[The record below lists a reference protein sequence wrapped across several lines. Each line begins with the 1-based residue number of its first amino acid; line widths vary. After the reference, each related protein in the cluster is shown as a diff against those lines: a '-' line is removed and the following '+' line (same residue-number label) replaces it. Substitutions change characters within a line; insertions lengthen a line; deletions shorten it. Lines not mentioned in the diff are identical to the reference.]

1 MTITPDMVKE
11 LRERTGSGIMDCKKA
26 LQDANGNIEEA
37 IVLLRERG
45 LAAASKKSG
54 RTASEGIVESYIH
67 GEGRIGV
74 LIEVNCE
81 TDFVAR
87 NSEFRNFVHELAMQ
101 IAAANPQY
109 VRREDIPE
117 SVIQREREI
126 IRAQVMNEGKPANI
140 ADKIIE
146 GRLEKY
152 YKENCLM
159 EQSYIRNPDIT
170 IEDFLKEKIAKLGEN
185 IIIRRFT
192 RYEVGEGL
200 DSEE

>member
-54 RTASEGIVESYIH
+54 RTASEGIIESYIH

-87 NSEFRNFVHELAMQ
+87 NSEFKNFVHELAMQ